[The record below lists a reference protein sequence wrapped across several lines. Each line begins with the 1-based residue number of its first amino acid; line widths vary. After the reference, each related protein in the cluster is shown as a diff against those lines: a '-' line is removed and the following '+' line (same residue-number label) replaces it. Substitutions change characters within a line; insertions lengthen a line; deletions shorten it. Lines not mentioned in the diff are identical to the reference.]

1 MQQQGRRCN
10 QIKILFKPA
19 YSAGFFYFWNMKKL
33 VIPFTLVAI
42 IVGLYEQSK
51 AKPNIYILCIAIAI
65 FMYGVMK
72 LSAKTP
78 SKNQVEKEEDDV
90 E

>member
-1 MQQQGRRCN
+1 
-10 QIKILFKPA
+10 
-19 YSAGFFYFWNMKKL
+19 MKKL
-33 VIPFTLVAI
+33 VIPFTVVAI

-51 AKPNIYILCIAIAI
+51 AKPNVYVLCITIVV
-65 FMYGVMK
+65 FMYGIMK

-78 SKNQVEKEEDDV
+78 SKNQEEQEEEDA

>member
-1 MQQQGRRCN
+1 
-10 QIKILFKPA
+10 
-19 YSAGFFYFWNMKKL
+19 MKKL
-33 VIPFTLVAI
+33 IIPFTLVAI

-51 AKPNIYILCIAIAI
+51 EKPNVYILCIAIAI
-65 FMYGVMK
+65 FMYGVMR

-78 SKNQVEKEEDDV
+78 SKNQEENEQDDV

>member
-1 MQQQGRRCN
+1 M
-10 QIKILFKPA
+10 
-19 YSAGFFYFWNMKKL
+19 SKKL
-33 VIPFTLVAI
+33 VIPFTLLAI

-51 AKPNIYILCIAIAI
+51 AKPNIYILCIAIVI

-72 LSAKTP
+72 LSARTP
-78 SKNQVEKEEDDV
+78 SKNQEEKEDGNV

>member
-1 MQQQGRRCN
+1 
-10 QIKILFKPA
+10 
-19 YSAGFFYFWNMKKL
+19 MKKL

-51 AKPNIYILCIAIAI
+51 AKPNIYILCIAIVL

-78 SKNQVEKEEDDV
+78 SKNQEEKDDV

>member
-1 MQQQGRRCN
+1 
-10 QIKILFKPA
+10 
-19 YSAGFFYFWNMKKL
+19 MKKL

-51 AKPNIYILCIAIAI
+51 EKPNVYILCIAIVI
-65 FMYGVMK
+65 FMYGVMR

-78 SKNQVEKEEDDV
+78 SKNQEENKEDDA

>member
-1 MQQQGRRCN
+1 
-10 QIKILFKPA
+10 
-19 YSAGFFYFWNMKKL
+19 MKKL

-51 AKPNIYILCIAIAI
+51 EKPNIYVLCITIVI
-65 FMYGVMK
+65 FMYGIMK

-78 SKNQVEKEEDDV
+78 SKNQEEKDEDDT
-90 E
+90 

>member
-1 MQQQGRRCN
+1 
-10 QIKILFKPA
+10 
-19 YSAGFFYFWNMKKL
+19 MKKL

-51 AKPNIYILCIAIAI
+51 EKPNIYVLCITIVI
-65 FMYGVMK
+65 FMYGIMK

-78 SKNQVEKEEDDV
+78 SKNQEEKDEDDT

>member
-1 MQQQGRRCN
+1 
-10 QIKILFKPA
+10 
-19 YSAGFFYFWNMKKL
+19 MKKL

-51 AKPNIYILCIAIAI
+51 TKPNIFILCITIVI
-65 FMYGVMK
+65 FMYGIMK

-78 SKNQVEKEEDDV
+78 SKSQEEKEEEDA

>member
-1 MQQQGRRCN
+1 
-10 QIKILFKPA
+10 
-19 YSAGFFYFWNMKKL
+19 MKKL

-51 AKPNIYILCIAIAI
+51 AKPNIYILCIAIVL
-65 FMYGVMK
+65 FMYGIIK

-78 SKNQVEKEEDDV
+78 SKNQEKKEEDNV

>member
-1 MQQQGRRCN
+1 M
-10 QIKILFKPA
+10 
-19 YSAGFFYFWNMKKL
+19 MKKL
-33 VIPFTLVAI
+33 VLPFTLVAI

-51 AKPNIYILCIAIAI
+51 EKPNIYVLCITIVL
-65 FMYGVMK
+65 FMYGIMK

-78 SKNQVEKEEDDV
+78 SKNQEEKEEDDA

>member
-1 MQQQGRRCN
+1 
-10 QIKILFKPA
+10 
-19 YSAGFFYFWNMKKL
+19 MKKL

-51 AKPNIYILCIAIAI
+51 AKPNIYILCIAIVI
-65 FMYGVMK
+65 FMYGIMK

-78 SKNQVEKEEDDV
+78 SKNQEEREEDDV

>member
-1 MQQQGRRCN
+1 
-10 QIKILFKPA
+10 
-19 YSAGFFYFWNMKKL
+19 MKKL

-51 AKPNIYILCIAIAI
+51 EKPNVYILCVAIAI
-65 FMYGVMK
+65 FMYGIMR

-78 SKNQVEKEEDDV
+78 SKNQEEKEEDDAQ
-90 E
+90 

>member
-1 MQQQGRRCN
+1 
-10 QIKILFKPA
+10 
-19 YSAGFFYFWNMKKL
+19 MKKL

-51 AKPNIYILCIAIAI
+51 DKPNVYILCIAIVL
-65 FMYGVMK
+65 FMYGIFR

-78 SKNQVEKEEDDV
+78 SKNQEEKEEDNAQ
-90 E
+90 

>member
-1 MQQQGRRCN
+1 
-10 QIKILFKPA
+10 
-19 YSAGFFYFWNMKKL
+19 MKKL

-51 AKPNIYILCIAIAI
+51 AKPNIYILCITIVL
-65 FMYGVMK
+65 FMYGIMK

-78 SKNQVEKEEDDV
+78 SKNQEEKEEDRV

>member
-1 MQQQGRRCN
+1 
-10 QIKILFKPA
+10 
-19 YSAGFFYFWNMKKL
+19 MKKL

-51 AKPNIYILCIAIAI
+51 EKPNVYVLCITIVI
-65 FMYGVMK
+65 FMYGIMK

-78 SKNQVEKEEDDV
+78 SKNQEEKNEDDT

>member
-1 MQQQGRRCN
+1 
-10 QIKILFKPA
+10 
-19 YSAGFFYFWNMKKL
+19 MKKL

-51 AKPNIYILCIAIAI
+51 AKPNVYVLCITIVI
-65 FMYGVMK
+65 FVYGIMK

-78 SKNQVEKEEDDV
+78 SKNQEEKEENDA

>member
-1 MQQQGRRCN
+1 
-10 QIKILFKPA
+10 
-19 YSAGFFYFWNMKKL
+19 MKKL

-51 AKPNIYILCIAIAI
+51 AKPNVYILCITIVV

-72 LSAKTP
+72 VSAKIP
-78 SKNQVEKEEDDV
+78 SKNKEEKEEGHVD
-90 E
+90 

>member
-1 MQQQGRRCN
+1 
-10 QIKILFKPA
+10 
-19 YSAGFFYFWNMKKL
+19 MKKL

-51 AKPNIYILCIAIAI
+51 EKPNVYILCIAIAI
-65 FMYGVMK
+65 FMYGVMR

-78 SKNQVEKEEDDV
+78 SKNQEENEQDDV

>member
-1 MQQQGRRCN
+1 
-10 QIKILFKPA
+10 
-19 YSAGFFYFWNMKKL
+19 MKKL

-51 AKPNIYILCIAIAI
+51 EKPNVYVLCITIVI
-65 FMYGVMK
+65 FMYGVMQ

-78 SKNQVEKEEDDV
+78 SKNQEEKEEDDA

>member
-1 MQQQGRRCN
+1 
-10 QIKILFKPA
+10 
-19 YSAGFFYFWNMKKL
+19 MKKL

-51 AKPNIYILCIAIAI
+51 AKPNIYILCIAIVL
-65 FMYGVMK
+65 FMYGIMK

-78 SKNQVEKEEDDV
+78 SKNQEEKEEDNV

>member
-1 MQQQGRRCN
+1 
-10 QIKILFKPA
+10 
-19 YSAGFFYFWNMKKL
+19 MKKL

-51 AKPNIYILCIAIAI
+51 EKPNIYILCITIII
-65 FMYGVMK
+65 FMYGIMK

-78 SKNQVEKEEDDV
+78 SKNQEEKEEDNA

>member
-1 MQQQGRRCN
+1 
-10 QIKILFKPA
+10 
-19 YSAGFFYFWNMKKL
+19 MKKL
-33 VIPFTLVAI
+33 VIPFALVAI

-51 AKPNIYILCIAIAI
+51 AKPNTYILCITIVI
-65 FMYGVMK
+65 FMCGIMK

-78 SKNQVEKEEDDV
+78 SKNQEEKDNDDA

>member
-1 MQQQGRRCN
+1 
-10 QIKILFKPA
+10 
-19 YSAGFFYFWNMKKL
+19 MKKL
-33 VIPFTLVAI
+33 VIPFMLAAI

-51 AKPNIYILCIAIAI
+51 EKPNVYILCIAIVI

-78 SKNQVEKEEDDV
+78 SKNQEEKEEDNV

>member
-1 MQQQGRRCN
+1 
-10 QIKILFKPA
+10 
-19 YSAGFFYFWNMKKL
+19 MKKL

-51 AKPNIYILCIAIAI
+51 AKPNVYVLCITIVI
-65 FMYGVMK
+65 FMYGIIK

-78 SKNQVEKEEDDV
+78 SKNQEEKEEDNV

>member
-1 MQQQGRRCN
+1 M
-10 QIKILFKPA
+10 
-19 YSAGFFYFWNMKKL
+19 MKKL

-51 AKPNIYILCIAIAI
+51 EKPNVYVLCITIVI
-65 FMYGVMK
+65 FMYGIMK

-78 SKNQVEKEEDDV
+78 SKNQEEKDEDDI

>member
-1 MQQQGRRCN
+1 
-10 QIKILFKPA
+10 
-19 YSAGFFYFWNMKKL
+19 MKKL

-51 AKPNIYILCIAIAI
+51 AKPNVYVLCFTIVI
-65 FMYGVMK
+65 FMYGIMK

-78 SKNQVEKEEDDV
+78 SKNQEEKEEDDA